1 MASKVLACLDFV
13 GKSSSEWSFSNPFS
27 KTKKKKT
34 CSAPE
39 KEGFVYLE
47 KISLRTKNVS
57 MSYLAQVS

>member
-27 KTKKKKT
+27 KTKKT